1 MPDKFA
7 SMRAKQQANAARGKF
22 SGKFAALSAS
32 KSAADSSA
40 STTATGGGVDGGSTA
55 GTPTITSARKRA
67 NIARIERQASLFADL
82 DQAESLTMEILSLAS
97 STVSALSDAASCDA
111 DNDSTTTTA
120 AIQTGNENENM
131 DGSSN
136 DSKSRLQSLMM
147 KCDSNGTAFMAK
159 VRKIHS
165 LLSPHADLVV
175 PYRNHAVD
183 ISRNNKNEVISAVA
197 TSQKLKSANSGL
209 NIPVIPKRAAAGDLQ
224 SPTKKQKIDEADKL
238 ISANTDSKLNDGA
251 VNERKETRTL
261 NMYAARMEKKLAL
274 EKRNTL
280 KELLKIEREDMILLR

>member
-40 STTATGGGVDGGSTA
+40 STTATGGGVDGVSTA
-55 GTPTITSARKRA
+55 GTTTITSARKRA

-120 AIQTGNENENM
+120 AIQTGDENKNM

-159 VRKIHS
+159 VRSIHS

-183 ISRNNKNEVISAVA
+183 ISRNKNE
-197 TSQKLKSANSGL
+197 SANSGL
-209 NIPVIPKRAAAGDLQ
+209 NIPVIPKRAAAGDVQ
-224 SPTKKQKIDEADKL
+224 SPTKKQKIDEAGKPT
-238 ISANTDSKLNDGA
+238 STNTDSKLNNGA
-251 VNERKETRTL
+251 INERRETRTL

-280 KELLKIEREDMILLR
+280 KELLKIEREEMMLLR